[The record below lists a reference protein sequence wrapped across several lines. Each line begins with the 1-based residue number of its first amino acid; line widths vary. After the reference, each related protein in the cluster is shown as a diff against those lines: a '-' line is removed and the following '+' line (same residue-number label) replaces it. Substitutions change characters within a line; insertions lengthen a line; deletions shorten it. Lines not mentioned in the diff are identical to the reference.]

1 MRRTQYAI
9 QATHDIGGL
18 TEVEAARRLADRRER
33 ACGKARWPGSSSCL
47 RVSGGQPLD
56 ELLRKAWIAN
66 GHSIA
71 YGVIAPTEHNIDQFN
86 KANVPGIYAIG
97 DVPGPPMVAH
107 RGRARGRRLSC
118 LE

>member
-1 MRRTQYAI
+1 VFLGAN
-9 QATHDIGGL
+9 
-18 TEVEAARRLADRRER
+18 
-33 ACGKARWPGSSSCL
+33 
-47 RVSGGQPLD
+47 PLD

-97 DVPGPPMVAH
+97 GVSGPPMVAH
-107 RGRARGRRLSC
+107 RGRARGRRLSD
-118 LE
+118 LAVWNNRSVAASVANPRRPPIDFDGLALVASVNGYPITSTERVFDV